1 MTRQSAPPL
10 TGIALLV
17 HDCGLTPQQVMA
29 AIEDNRAN
37 VTARMRSYG
46 HPDVVEEV
54 MCDLMEQTLT
64 ALRRWRNYEDRRPLA
79 ALVNH
84 LVAPTCAEW
93 MDRSR
98 PKHRVGMTHSPSRK
112 AGRRPAPSD
121 PEDIPAQRAWLA
133 RELGDMAGDRYVIAG
148 DIAQGGE
155 GPDGRATA
163 SPEERASFTAWT
175 IGPDDDPFDGLQY
188 APDLDAL
195 RDRVRALYGNDAWPR
210 LLSRALSGPATG
222 PVLKEL
228 AHWLKSHHAGLDP
241 DPTAYP
247 YISRAAGGAAKTRT
261 TRARRRNARP

>member
-1 MTRQSAPPL
+1 
-10 TGIALLV
+10 
-17 HDCGLTPQQVMA
+17 
-29 AIEDNRAN
+29 
-37 VTARMRSYG
+37 
-46 HPDVVEEV
+46 
-54 MCDLMEQTLT
+54 
-64 ALRRWRNYEDRRPLA
+64 
-79 ALVNH
+79 
-84 LVAPTCAEW
+84 
-93 MDRSR
+93 
-98 PKHRVGMTHSPSRK
+98 
-112 AGRRPAPSD
+112 
-121 PEDIPAQRAWLA
+121 
-133 RELGDMAGDRYVIAG
+133 MAGDRYVIAG